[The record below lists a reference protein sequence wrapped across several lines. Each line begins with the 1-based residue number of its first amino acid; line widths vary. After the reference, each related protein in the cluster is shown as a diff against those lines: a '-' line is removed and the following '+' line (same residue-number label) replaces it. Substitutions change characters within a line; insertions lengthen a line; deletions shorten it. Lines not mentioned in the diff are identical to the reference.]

1 MSDEIVSKITV
12 NIAWAAVVIVVE
24 SKKFIPGKYM
34 RK

>member
-12 NIAWAAVVIVVE
+12 NIAWAAVVIVE